1 MILTKFS
8 LRRQITTIM
17 FYAVVI
23 GFSMF
28 SFSQLKIDFFPDIT
42 FPIAGVVTNYSGV
55 GPEDIENLISRP
67 IEESVSSVK
76 NIEKVSSQ
84 SFKGASIVTLEFK
97 YGTDMNQA
105 EVEIRKNLDYI
116 RDYLPADANEPITF
130 VFDPSMMPIVY
141 LNL

>member
-1 MILTKFS
+1 MIITKFS

-67 IEESVSSVK
+67 IE
-76 NIEKVSSQ
+76 
-84 SFKGASIVTLEFK
+84 
-97 YGTDMNQA
+97 
-105 EVEIRKNLDYI
+105 
-116 RDYLPADANEPITF
+116 
-130 VFDPSMMPIVY
+130 
-141 LNL
+141 

>member
-130 VFDPSMMPIVY
+130 V
-141 LNL
+141 